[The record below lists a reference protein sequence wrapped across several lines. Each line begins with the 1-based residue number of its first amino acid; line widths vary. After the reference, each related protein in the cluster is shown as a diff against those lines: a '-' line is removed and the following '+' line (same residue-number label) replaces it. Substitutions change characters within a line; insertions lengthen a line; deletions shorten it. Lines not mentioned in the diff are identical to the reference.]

1 MKVHTYKKD
10 KLSKCFFENIK
21 VQKTLPKTEAGMSKS
36 NTLNA
41 L

>member
-1 MKVHTYKKD
+1 MKIRTSKKD

-21 VQKTLPKTEAGMSKS
+21 VQKTLLKTEAGMSKS
-36 NTLNA
+36 NTLNV